1 MPVCCGLKSN
11 RCQVP
16 SSEPLSLTQGL
27 CPIRSVCRWLAELQ
41 LFGITAATWAKGNA
55 WNKLAPE
62 RRMTCGK
69 VMPTHSLLCVFKPK
83 WPLVEISRQRT
94 ETKHKNTG
102 GARSYLQ
109 PPARGPCADKFLD
122 VRGVISKRQTTYSS
136 GAHLN
141 PVSSFLQ
148 FSQGKQ
154 KVLCWWGLKLC
165 MCVLLFFNRAKT
177 C

>member
-27 CPIRSVCRWLAELQ
+27 CPIRSVCSSFLALQ
-41 LFGITAATWAKGNA
+41 HYSSNLSKGQCMKQA
-55 WNKLAPE
+55 GAREKDDLWESHAHTLP
-62 RRMTCGK
+62 
-69 VMPTHSLLCVFKPK
+69 LCVFKPK